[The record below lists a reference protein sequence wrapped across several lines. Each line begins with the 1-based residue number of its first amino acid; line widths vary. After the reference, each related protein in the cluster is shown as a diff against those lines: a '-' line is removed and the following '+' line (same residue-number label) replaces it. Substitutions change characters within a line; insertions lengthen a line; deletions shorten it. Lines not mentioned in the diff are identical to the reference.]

1 MNIDMARLLTLQTAY
16 VIDTQGVPE
25 GQAWISKIKTVVPNI
40 ALDVIDDAIQMHGAA
55 GLSQDFPL
63 AAMYMA
69 ARTLRLADGPD
80 AVHRM
85 VVARDELRQ
94 YE

>member
-1 MNIDMARLLTLQTAY
+1 
-16 VIDTQGVPE
+16 
-25 GQAWISKIKTVVPNI
+25 
-40 ALDVIDDAIQMHGAA
+40 MHGAA

-80 AVHRM
+80 EVHRM
-85 VVARDELRQ
+85 VVARNVLRP
-94 YE
+94 YIKALK